1 MASHFSNQY
10 RLMLQHA
17 TIFLPYRNNRESSET
32 HCSQYNQKVA
42 TQNDIQCAFQLLHE
56 PVNEKERY
64 NDVTEENILCRALL
78 YVFIP
83 AIFVVIMGNIGVTW
97 LIILGQGVWVQ
108 IDHGY

>member
-1 MASHFSNQY
+1 
-10 RLMLQHA
+10 MLQHA

-56 PVNEKERY
+56 PVNEEWY
-64 NDVTEENILCRALL
+64 NDIAEENILYRVLL

-83 AIFVVIMGNIGVTW
+83 AIFVVIMRNMGVTW
-97 LIILGQGVWVQ
+97 LIALGKIGMNY
-108 IDHGY
+108 G